1 MLYRMAPK
9 SINNNHCWMAIMQKK
24 ETKSSWK
31 QIPMIMLL
39 IMTIMKKGNK
49 EPLETKLFFKIE
61 PHKDSIEL
69 IFLPRRAKQYLKF
82 LMSILIFS

>member
-1 MLYRMAPK
+1 
-9 SINNNHCWMAIMQKK
+9 MQKK

-49 EPLETKLFFKIE
+49 EPLETNPYDCATNNDNHAKKGNKESLEPNPYDCATDNGKLLE
-61 PHKDSIEL
+61 D
-69 IFLPRRAKQYLKF
+69 
-82 LMSILIFS
+82 